1 MKSRVLPKEM
11 GTSFGN
17 LYGEFCKNLED
28 YSGGAIVT
36 FTGVVRR
43 DEKLD
48 SSGVKTTRIEIE
60 CVEGVSD
67 ASLQKIAKY
76 IENRD
81 GIVKVLII
89 HFSGIFELGDPMVH
103 VFVCGAH
110 RQEAFKA
117 LEDTVNLYKKEAPL
131 WKKET
136 FSDDSS
142 EWIRHS

>member
-1 MKSRVLPKEM
+1 MMKSRVIPKDNN
-11 GTSFGN
+11 TNFGG
-17 LYGEFCKNLED
+17 LYEEFCKSLED

-36 FTGVVRR
+36 FTGVVRK

-48 SSGVKTTRIEIE
+48 DSGVTTTRIEIE
-60 CVEGVSD
+60 CVEGVAD
-67 ASLQKIAKY
+67 ASLQKIAKA
-76 IENRD
+76 IENRN
-81 GIVKVLII
+81 GIVKVVII

-131 WKKET
+131 WKKES

-142 EWIRHS
+142 EWIRH